1 MQYEIYLSESQ
12 NYKVLNFIL
21 KNQYG
26 KTISG
31 MSGDVLESHLF
42 SHFCCPAASLTKDIP
57 SRHDM
62 EATLMKSQPY
72 DLLSKNSTM
81 TLQGNIS
88 RPTGNISYNLTPR

>member
-1 MQYEIYLSESQ
+1 
-12 NYKVLNFIL
+12 
-21 KNQYG
+21 
-26 KTISG
+26 

-88 RPTGNISYNLTPR
+88 RKRGTFHTTLPLDEYQHACSDIKGESVF